1 LLALSIS
8 DDRGFAPP
16 GTVCALLQKY
26 VNARTQHREIAATE
40 GHRGKI
46 GHFGFFK
53 SQNASLW
60 PYVSQWLNT
69 VLGANG
75 SYFSRGTQAPPSFFT
90 ALVSSGSCW
99 CCGAR

>member
-16 GTVCALLQKY
+16 GTVRALLQNY
-26 VNARTQHREIAATE
+26 VNARTQHREIQATE
-40 GHRGKI
+40 GHQGKI

-60 PYVSQWLNT
+60 PYVSQWLDSVLLANET
-69 VLGANG
+69 VDQ
-75 SYFSRGTQAPPSFFT
+75 R
-90 ALVSSGSCW
+90 SGLH
-99 CCGAR
+99 